1 MDRQERLY
9 DVLGELLYAI
19 AKADGVIQKEETDAL
34 NKLLSNHAY
43 GEEIKWSFDY
53 ESSKDSSVEEI
64 YNKVI
69 NFCHGHGPAAEY
81 DEFIKAMK
89 VIAEA
94 ANGIEDNES
103 EIINSFSKDLLERF
117 QRDTENLRFF
127 EKDMQRE
134 D

>member
-19 AKADGVIQKEETDAL
+19 AKADGVIQKEETEAL

-43 GEEIKWSFDY
+43 GNEIKWSFDY
-53 ESSKDSSVEEI
+53 ESSKDASVEEI

-94 ANGIEDNES
+94 ANGVEDIESN
-103 EIINSFSKDLLERF
+103 IINSFSKDLLERF
-117 QRDTENLRFF
+117 ERDTQRLRRF
-127 EKDMQRE
+127 ERE
-134 D
+134 DY

>member
-34 NKLLSNHAY
+34 NRLLSNHAY
-43 GEEIKWSFDY
+43 GNEIKWSFDY
-53 ESSKDSSVEEI
+53 ESTKDSSVEEI
-64 YNKVI
+64 YNRVI

-94 ANGIEDNES
+94 ANGVEDTES
-103 EIINSFSKDLLERF
+103 NIINSFSKDLLERF
-117 QRDTENLRFF
+117 ERDTQRLRRF
-127 EKDMQRE
+127 ERE
-134 D
+134 DY